1 MTLENLSTFQVG
13 SGVRTFH
20 QRQGKMLEGFKL
32 AVSEAR
38 LYFGKFPKVVGG
50 EQCGGVRKT
59 PVAAVTPKRQQAV
72 VVVVR

>member
-1 MTLENLSTFQVG
+1 
-13 SGVRTFH
+13 
-20 QRQGKMLEGFKL
+20 MLEGFKL